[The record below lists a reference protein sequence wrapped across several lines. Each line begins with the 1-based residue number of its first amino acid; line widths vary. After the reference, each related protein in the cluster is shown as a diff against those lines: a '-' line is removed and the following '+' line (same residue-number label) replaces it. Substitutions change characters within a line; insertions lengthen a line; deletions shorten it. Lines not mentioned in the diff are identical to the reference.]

1 MDRGDFLKVEKKD
14 KRKMAALFIGM
25 LILFALCIGGQ
36 KIQGQTKQASKTAEK
51 KQTEKKEEEKTE
63 FKKPGTIRVLIKNQ
77 DYQDIYHKELN
88 VCSDKEMYVS
98 QGGNV
103 KAIATG
109 QAFTLQFS
117 EEENKKEEPVSVEG
131 GRLTVK
137 SLQRSQ
143 GNPSY
148 AGKLEIFRTSQGF
161 VLVNEVDFETYLKGV
176 LPSEMPAKYEKD
188 ALKAQAVCA
197 RTYAYMKY
205 SSGYAYPEYKAHL
218 DDSVQ
223 FQVYQNQ
230 AEADS
235 TSQAVLE
242 TEDEILVNGDA
253 VAATYYFSTSWGWT
267 TGMDAWLREPVS
279 YLTTV
284 GVGENLPAESDFDT
298 MLASPSGVYYEAE
311 EPWYRWNVSVDIKEG
326 ASELLQ
332 NILDCQ
338 KSNPEEVKVC
348 KAGEEN
354 FTKGKILSDQSF
366 TNVEIGRRGAGGIV
380 CSIIFTGKEQKIQ
393 IEGQHNIRK
402 ALALKKNQ
410 IVRQDGS
417 KIESFQLLPSSF
429 FTLKCTEADG
439 AVATLEITGGGFGH
453 GVGLSQNGAN
463 QMAKR
468 GKYYQDILFF
478 FYKDTRLIDLK

>member
-1 MDRGDFLKVEKKD
+1 
-14 KRKMAALFIGM
+14 MAALFIGM
-25 LILFALCIGGQ
+25 LMLFALCIGGQ
-36 KIQGQTKQASKTAEK
+36 KIQGETKQASKTE
-51 KQTEKKEEEKTE
+51 EKKETEQKGEEKRE
-63 FKKPGTIRVLIKNQ
+63 FEKPETIRVLIKNQ

-88 VCSDKEMYVS
+88 ICSDNAMYVS

-117 EEENKKEEPVSVEG
+117 EEEEQKDTVSMEG

-137 SLQRSQ
+137 SLTRSQ

-148 AGKLEIFRTSQGF
+148 AGKLEIFWTSQGF

-230 AEADS
+230 GEADS
-235 TSQAVLE
+235 TNQAVLE
-242 TEDEILVNGDA
+242 TEDEILIKDDV

-267 TGMDAWLREPVS
+267 TGMDAWLKEPVS

-284 GVGENLPAESDFDT
+284 GVGESLPEESDFGT

-311 EPWYRWNVSVDIKEG
+311 EPWYRWSVSVDIKEG
-326 ASELLQ
+326 ATELLR

-348 KAGEEN
+348 KAGEDQ
-354 FTKGKILSDQSF
+354 FTKGEILSNQSF

-380 CSIIFTGKEQKIQ
+380 CALIFTGKEQKIQ

-402 ALALKKNQ
+402 VLALTKNQ
-410 IVRQDGS
+410 IIRQDGS

-439 AVATLEITGGGFGH
+439 AVATLEISGGGFGH

-478 FYKDTRLIDLK
+478 FYKDTQLIDLK